1 MLSKISLAFRYPEE
15 MFSKRRGNL
24 ACHWTNDLKFIYLW
38 SSQNHKTRGR
48 IFIILDF
55 CICIYWPFCSPI
67 LCQHCCR
74 LFVCTTGTSVI
85 GTPTAWMVQKKKINT
100 FWWAVTM
107 PVFLLYPLGK
117 FVSTLASNIKCLRAE
132 SALNVRVKTLLVQ
145 RIAPRHFVHIR
156 RSSRNL

>member
-1 MLSKISLAFRYPEE
+1 MLSNISLAFRYPEE

-38 SSQNHKTRGR
+38 SSQNHKTRGK

-74 LFVCTTGTSVI
+74 LFVCDTGTNVI
-85 GTPTAWMVQKKKINT
+85 GTPAAWMVQKNLMGGENTIFSVVSITKICFNSIEYKM
-100 FWWAVTM
+100 FMWR
-107 PVFLLYPLGK
+107 
-117 FVSTLASNIKCLRAE
+117 KCFKRARKN
-132 SALNVRVKTLLVQ
+132 ATGTTNRT
-145 RIAPRHFVHIR
+145 
-156 RSSRNL
+156 SSFCTHSKI

>member
-15 MFSKRRGNL
+15 MFCKRRGNL

-85 GTPTAWMVQKKKINT
+85 GNPAAWMVQKKYI
-100 FWWAVTM
+100 M
-107 PVFLLYPLGK
+107 LYPLGK

-145 RIAPRHFVHIR
+145 RIAPSLFVHIR

>member
-74 LFVCTTGTSVI
+74 LFVCTTWTSVI
-85 GTPTAWMVQKKKINT
+85 GTPAAWMVQKKINT
-100 FWWAVTM
+100 H
-107 PVFLLYPLGK
+107 FLMGGDNAS
-117 FVSTLASNIKCLRAE
+117 FSVVSIRKICFNTGIEYKMFTCRKCFKRARKN
-132 SALNVRVKTLLVQ
+132 ATGTTNRT
-145 RIAPRHFVHIR
+145 
-156 RSSRNL
+156 SSFCTHSTI